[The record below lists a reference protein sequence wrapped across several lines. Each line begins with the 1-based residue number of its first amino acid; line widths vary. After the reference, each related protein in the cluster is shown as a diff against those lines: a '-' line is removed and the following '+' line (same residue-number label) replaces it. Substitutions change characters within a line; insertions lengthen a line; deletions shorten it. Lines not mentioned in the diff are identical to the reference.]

1 MYTPELAE
9 RVAVL
14 ENTVARHEI
23 VIGTLGQLVTDVAV
37 IASEMQRL
45 AKDNQAVRLDV
56 TAIKDQ
62 LDATST
68 AKVVSAGTV
77 RTAAIGLAG
86 TLLVTVGVIVTALL
100 GGAA

>member
-1 MYTPELAE
+1 MYTPELIE

-14 ENTVARHEI
+14 EATVSRHEI
-23 VIGTLGQLVTDVAV
+23 ILGSLGQLVTDVAV
-37 IASEMQRL
+37 IASGMSRL
-45 AKDNQAVRLDV
+45 TEDNQVVRADV
-56 TAIKDQ
+56 TAIKEQ

-77 RTAAIGLAG
+77 RVAAFGLAG

-100 GGAA
+100 GGGA